1 VTRQLAGL
9 KGLQELSLSMC
20 EGLDDAAL
28 GALGKSKS
36 LKALQYQGRVAFGD
50 AGLAELAKCRSLSR
64 LSIAHV
70 EASGGLDMGDDG
82 DFEEGTPRPPR
93 QPAKPAPKAKFSDAA
108 FKALAKAEGLRLLI
122 LENLEAATDTALLG
136 LVDAPL
142 VHLALNACPNVSDKG
157 LQVIGKMKTLRHL
170 SLAVDGS
177 MPAPPGMERGKKM
190 RITNEGLRH
199 LAGLENLAEL
209 NLSGQ
214 AVTDAG
220 MEHLKALSALRRLV
234 LAGVGGVSE
243 SGESALRAALPELVI
258 DRGNGDEPPPD

>member
-1 VTRQLAGL
+1 
-9 KGLQELSLSMC
+9 MC

-50 AGLAELAKCRSLSR
+50 VGLAELAKCRSLSR

-82 DFEEGTPRPPR
+82 DFEEGAPRPPR